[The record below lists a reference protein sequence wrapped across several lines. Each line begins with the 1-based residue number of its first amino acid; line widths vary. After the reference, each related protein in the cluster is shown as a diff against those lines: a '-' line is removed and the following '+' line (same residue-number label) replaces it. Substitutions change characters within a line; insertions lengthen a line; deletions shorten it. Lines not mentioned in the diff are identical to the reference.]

1 VRDALKGRSEDPS
14 MASLLITYTLS
25 SALSISPLEIY
36 KLPASLVMDLLYVHR
51 NVEELK
57 AEVINQEMNKVK

>member
-1 VRDALKGRSEDPS
+1 MRDALKGRSEDPS